1 MEGRVGGLPGG
12 VLVHRDSARPGPAAA
27 GGVGGRRD
35 ADGGERRGGGRL
47 RRLGGVAGRAGPPG
61 GQAPG
66 AGPAPARPE
75 RGTPAGSLPGRG
87 GNRPGGRPRDPARRA
102 RLAAGAAADRG
113 GGCHGRRGAP
123 AGTGAA
129 CRRAGDVAVSVP
141 ARFPLAV
148 LPTPLQ
154 PAVRLSAALAG
165 PSILIKRD
173 DLTGFALSGN
183 KARKLE
189 YLLGDAL
196 AAGCGVL
203 LTGGGP
209 DSNHCQAA
217 AAAARVAGLACEL
230 VLYGDKPRQP
240 RPNLELARRF
250 GASVEFTGAP
260 DRGSVDAALASRAE
274 QLRAAGR
281 RPYVIPRGGATPLG
295 AVGYALAVHELAG
308 QLAELDTDP
317 AVVLVAT
324 GSCGTQAGL
333 VAATEG
339 LLLDPVFTA
348 KAMAALV
355 ATVGKGLRGP
365 AVFVH
370 TGGMPV
376 ALQSIMGRCG
386 DQQR

>member
-1 MEGRVGGLPGG
+1 
-12 VLVHRDSARPGPAAA
+12 
-27 GGVGGRRD
+27 
-35 ADGGERRGGGRL
+35 
-47 RRLGGVAGRAGPPG
+47 
-61 GQAPG
+61 
-66 AGPAPARPE
+66 
-75 RGTPAGSLPGRG
+75 
-87 GNRPGGRPRDPARRA
+87 
-102 RLAAGAAADRG
+102 
-113 GGCHGRRGAP
+113 
-123 AGTGAA
+123 
-129 CRRAGDVAVSVP
+129 VAVSVP

-196 AAGCGVL
+196 AAGSDVL

-209 DSNHCQAA
+209 GSNHCQAA

-333 VAATEG
+333 VAGTVAAGRGWRVVGVTVSRPPAECRDRVLRLARGCAALLGSPAPAERDVELVDARGPGYGVASADGDAAAGLAAATEG

-348 KAMAALV
+348 KAMAVLV
-355 ATVGKGLRGP
+355 ATLGKGLRGP

>member
-1 MEGRVGGLPGG
+1 
-12 VLVHRDSARPGPAAA
+12 
-27 GGVGGRRD
+27 
-35 ADGGERRGGGRL
+35 
-47 RRLGGVAGRAGPPG
+47 
-61 GQAPG
+61 
-66 AGPAPARPE
+66 
-75 RGTPAGSLPGRG
+75 
-87 GNRPGGRPRDPARRA
+87 
-102 RLAAGAAADRG
+102 
-113 GGCHGRRGAP
+113 
-123 AGTGAA
+123 
-129 CRRAGDVAVSVP
+129 VAVSVP
-141 ARFPLAV
+141 ARFPLAT

-154 PAVRLSAALAG
+154 PAARLSAALAG
-165 PSILIKRD
+165 PPILIKRD
-173 DLTGFALSGN
+173 DLTGFALGGN

-196 AAGCGVL
+196 TTESDVL

-217 AAAARVAGLACEL
+217 AAAAQVAGLACEL
-230 VLYGDKPRQP
+230 VLYGDEPPRP
-240 RPNLELARRF
+240 CPNLEIGRRF
-250 GASVEFTGAP
+250 GARVEFTGDP
-260 DRGSVDAALASRAE
+260 DRASVDGALADRAE
-274 QLRAAGR
+274 HLRAAGR
-281 RPYVIPRGGATPLG
+281 RPYLVPRGGATPVG

-317 AVVLVAT
+317 EVVLVAT

-333 VAATEG
+333 VAGTVAAGRGWRVVGATVSRPPAECRDRVLRLARGCAALLRSPAPQQRDVELVDARGPGYGVASTDGDAAASLAAATEG

-376 ALQSIMGRCG
+376 ALQSAMRRCG